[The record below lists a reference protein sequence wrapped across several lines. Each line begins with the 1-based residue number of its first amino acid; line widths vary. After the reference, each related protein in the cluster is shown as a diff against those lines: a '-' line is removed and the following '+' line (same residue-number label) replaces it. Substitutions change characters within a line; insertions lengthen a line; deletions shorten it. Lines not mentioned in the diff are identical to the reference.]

1 MITEHTAKLV
11 SLESGGKVEARYLT
25 KSLGDILDPKPV
37 DKRTSAEVISGIRK
51 KL

>member
-1 MITEHTAKLV
+1 MITEHMAKLI
-11 SLESGGKVEARYLT
+11 SLESGGKVEGRYLT

-37 DKRTSAEVISGIRK
+37 DKRTSKEVIDDIRK